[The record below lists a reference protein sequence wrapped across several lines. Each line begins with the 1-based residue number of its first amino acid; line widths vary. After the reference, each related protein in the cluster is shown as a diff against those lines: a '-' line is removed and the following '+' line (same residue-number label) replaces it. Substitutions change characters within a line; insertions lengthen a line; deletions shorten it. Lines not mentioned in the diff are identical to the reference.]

1 MRKGIEMISGG
12 CLSCERME
20 EFSFSTDEINFYP
33 RGIGIERKI
42 TYMKP
47 RAVTA

>member
-1 MRKGIEMISGG
+1 MGD
-12 CLSCERME
+12 
-20 EFSFSTDEINFYP
+20 FSSSIGEINLCP
-33 RGIGIERKI
+33 QGIGIERKI